1 MTGNLKAD
9 FRSASWKERGLLPCR
24 QDPGRFPALAA
35 TVILIGLLSS
45 CGYHTS
51 GHSNRLPENVKV
63 LAVPMFINSTQTYR
77 IEQILTR
84 DVVREFIDRTHYRV
98 VNSAADADATLNG
111 TVLSAQTAPLTY
123 DPQTGRISSSLVTV
137 TMKVSLVE
145 RGGRVLFENQNYTFR
160 EQYQVSANAASFFSE
175 ETPALQRMSRDF
187 ARTLVSDILEGF

>member
-1 MTGNLKAD
+1 M
-9 FRSASWKERGLLPCR
+9 
-24 QDPGRFPALAA
+24 PG
-35 TVILIGLLSS
+35 
-45 CGYHTS
+45 CGYHTG

-63 LAVPMFINSTQTYR
+63 LAVPMFVNQTQTYH
-77 IEQILTR
+77 IEQTLTR
-84 DVVREFIDRTHYRV
+84 DVVREFIDRTHYKIV
-98 VNSAADADATLNG
+98 QNAADADATLKG

-137 TMKVSLVE
+137 TLKVSLVE
-145 RGGRVLFENQNYTFR
+145 RDGRVLFENQNYTFR